1 MNNLI
6 KFLLKFFKTH
16 FILLLFF
23 FIVQNSKAV
32 GYIEQNKDGKT
43 IIHVTVQ
50 RLPDPESDDFFTQ
63 ANYQTV
69 KLFIKNF
76 PKVFKEKYAK
86 KYKNNPN
93 VYGDYNW
100 DNVEIQLHNFSGI
113 YFIGVESDL
122 LAIAGGVAP
131 DILYVNFNKSYNY
144 INSNFLYPLDEYFT
158 EFSQAELRR
167 RIDKRVIPVIY
178 RAKDNDVK
186 KRKHYWALPYGQ
198 LLSRF
203 LLYRKDLFQK
213 NNIPYPNENWTWDD
227 FYQAAKKIHDPDNG
241 VYGVFMGLNG
251 WQWTTFLWSSGGNL
265 MKYSPERQRW
275 YFAYDSEQGAI
286 ALDFYIKLLT
296 EKWIDKNGNVMRG
309 YAIKNHIKD
318 TRDWELGKIG
328 MFIHYISERNFK
340 LINPQLVGTALVP
353 KGPTGKRG
361 AELNSRMYGI
371 FSGVKSK
378 AVRDAAWEYI
388 KFLNSD
394 KALAL
399 NTKLKVNAGVANFV
413 PPEMLKRYGYNYL
426 LKYSDSE
433 FAKSCQI
440 AFDSGVPE
448 PYGKNSSFIYPMLQ
462 QPIQEAEELSKAD
475 MLPKNDGERLKVMQQ
490 ILATSVKRANELIL
504 DEVPPKEMCF
514 RRAIAGIVIFIG
526 FVLFIFM
533 FNFINK
539 SFSKPNIKLIN
550 SNKQNNFKKNIYIIL
565 LLAPAFLAILIW
577 RYIPLVH
584 GSLMSL
590 YDYQLIGKSL
600 FIGIDNFANTL
611 FSPEWWLAVWTAL
624 RYCFLSLTLT
634 FIPPLILAVMLQEVP
649 RCRLIFRIIYY
660 IPAMLSGIVTI
671 MLWKQFLAP
680 SRNSVMNKLVLLVPN
695 IGWLAFAFAILI
707 IFILIA
713 KRLYFYDMKLKAL
726 IIFIVGICSFLVI
739 AKIPYSTLFPNNL
752 NFSEAVNNL
761 PVTLFN
767 GLSEPFAWRSDSK
780 VALLSCIIPMVWAT
794 LGPGCLIYL
803 AALKGIPDDY
813 YEAADIDGANF
824 IDKIIFIVL
833 PNLKALLII
842 NFVGAF
848 ISSWYTA
855 TENIMI
861 MTGGAANSEVAGLH
875 IWLMAFNYLNFGK
888 ATAMA
893 WILGFMLISFTV
905 YQLKILSNVEFKTTK
920 KD

>member
-1 MNNLI
+1 MLS
-6 KFLLKFFKTH
+6 KFLQFKNSLI
-16 FILLLFF
+16 FLIVILVMFSSLF
-23 FIVQNSKAV
+23 VKAV
-32 GYIEQNKDGKT
+32 GYIEKTASGKT

-63 ANYQTV
+63 ANYATV
-69 KLFIKNF
+69 KLFIHQFPNF
-76 PKVFKEKYAK
+76 FQQKYAK
-86 KYKNNPN
+86 LYKDNPQI
-93 VYGDYNW
+93 YGDYDWN
-100 DNVEIQLHNFSGI
+100 NVEIQLHNFSGI
-113 YFIGVESDL
+113 YFVGVESDL

-131 DILYVNFNKSYNY
+131 DILYINFNKSYNY
-144 INSNFLYPLDEYFT
+144 INNNFLYPLDEYFA
-158 EFSQAELRR
+158 EFSEEELKR
-167 RIDKRVIPVIY
+167 RIDSRVMPVIN
-178 RAKDNDVK
+178 RAKDNDK
-186 KRKHYWALPYGQ
+186 NKQKHYWALPYGE

-203 LLYRKDLFQK
+203 LLYRKDLFVK
-213 NNIPYPNENWTWDD
+213 NNIPYPNKNWTWDD
-227 FYQAAKKIHDPDNG
+227 FYNAAKKIHDPDNG
-241 VYGVFMGLNG
+241 VYGIFMGLNG
-251 WQWTTFLWSSGGNL
+251 WQWTTFLWSSGGEL
-265 MKYSPERQRW
+265 MKFNPQTKKW
-275 YFAYDSEQGAI
+275 YFAYDSIESAE
-286 ALDFYIKLLT
+286 ALDFYIKLLS
-296 EKWIDKNGNVMRG
+296 EKWYDKNGNIMRG

-328 MFIHYISERNFK
+328 MFIHYISERNYK
-340 LINPQLVGTALVP
+340 LINPQLVGTAPVP

-371 FSGVKSK
+371 YSGVESK
-378 AVRDAAWEYI
+378 VVRDAAWEFI

-394 KALAL
+394 QALAL
-399 NTKLKVNAGVANFV
+399 NTKIKVNAGVANFV
-413 PPEMLKRYGYNYL
+413 TAKRLKRYGYDYL
-426 LKYSDSE
+426 LKYSSSE
-433 FAKSCQI
+433 FAKSCKI
-440 AFDSGVPE
+440 AYATGVPE

-462 QPIQEAEELSKAD
+462 QPIQEAEELSKND
-475 MLPKNDGERLKVMQQ
+475 LLPKNKEKRLAIMQQ
-490 ILATSVKRANELIL
+490 LLKKSTTRANELIL
-504 DEVPPKEMCF
+504 GEIPPKEMRF
-514 RRAIAGIVIFIG
+514 RRIIALVVLITAAILFFIVLQYIF
-526 FVLFIFM
+526 
-533 FNFINK
+533 K
-539 SFSKPNIKLIN
+539 SFAPPSHILKNEN
-550 SNKQNNFKKNIYIIL
+550 NKRNFKKTCYIIL
-565 LLAPAFLAILIW
+565 LLSPAVLATLVW

-590 YDYQLIGKSL
+590 YDYQLLGDSL
-600 FIGIDNFANTL
+600 FVGIDNFANTL
-611 FSPEWWLAVWTAL
+611 FSPEWWFAVWIAV
-624 RYCFLSLTLT
+624 RYCFLSLSLT
-634 FIPPLILAVMLQEVP
+634 FIPPLILAIMLQEVP

-680 SRNSVMNKLVLLVPN
+680 SRTSVMNNLVLMVPN
-695 IGWLAFAFAILI
+695 IGWLAFAFSVLI
-707 IFILIA
+707 IIILFA

-726 IIFIVGICSFLVI
+726 LLSLVGFFAFIII
-739 AKIPYSTLFPNNL
+739 AKIPYHSLFPNNQT
-752 NFSEAVNNL
+752 FFESITHF
-761 PVTLFN
+761 PTTLFK

-780 VALLSCIIPMVWAT
+780 VSLLSCVIPMMWAT
-794 LGPGCLIYL
+794 LGPGSLIYL

-848 ISSWYTA
+848 IAAWYTA

-905 YQLKILSNVEFKTTK
+905 YQLKILSKVEFKTTK